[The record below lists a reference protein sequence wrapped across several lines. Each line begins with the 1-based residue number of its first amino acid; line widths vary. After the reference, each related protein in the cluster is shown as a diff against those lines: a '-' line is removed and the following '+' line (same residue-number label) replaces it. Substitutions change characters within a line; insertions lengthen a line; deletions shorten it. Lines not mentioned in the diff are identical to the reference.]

1 MEISREVLDKRG
13 IYWENRIK
21 VFLQEEVP
29 ENPIVF
35 IGDSL
40 TERFPLEK
48 YFGKGFVN
56 RGIGGDHADGL
67 WERKSLLC
75 LDKNPRALFF
85 MIGINDLL
93 FNYKRDE
100 IPYHLDRIITYAKEK
115 APSAKI
121 VIQSICPVGNWEKP
135 TPDELN
141 KINGELQDLAVKHGA
156 SFLNLFE
163 LFADENQFLKEE
175 LTIDGVHFSEAA
187 YDIWAEEVRKW
198 LKQQDLG

>member
-56 RGIGGDHADGL
+56 RGLAETMPMDCG
-67 WERKSLLC
+67 
-75 LDKNPRALFF
+75 
-85 MIGINDLL
+85 
-93 FNYKRDE
+93 
-100 IPYHLDRIITYAKEK
+100 KEK
-115 APSAKI
+115 VFCAWTKT
-121 VIQSICPVGNWEKP
+121 QERC
-135 TPDELN
+135 
-141 KINGELQDLAVKHGA
+141 
-156 SFLNLFE
+156 FL
-163 LFADENQFLKEE
+163 
-175 LTIDGVHFSEAA
+175 
-187 YDIWAEEVRKW
+187 
-198 LKQQDLG
+198 

>member
-56 RGIGGDHADGL
+56 RGLAETMPMDCG
-67 WERKSLLC
+67 
-75 LDKNPRALFF
+75 
-85 MIGINDLL
+85 
-93 FNYKRDE
+93 
-100 IPYHLDRIITYAKEK
+100 KEK
-115 APSAKI
+115 SFVLGQKPKS
-121 VIQSICPVGNWEKP
+121 VVFYDRYQRSFIQ
-135 TPDELN
+135 
-141 KINGELQDLAVKHGA
+141 LQEG
-156 SFLNLFE
+156 
-163 LFADENQFLKEE
+163 
-175 LTIDGVHFSEAA
+175 
-187 YDIWAEEVRKW
+187 
-198 LKQQDLG
+198 